1 MPYMHLNPEA
11 GLQAITETSTTQK
24 HPLGMR
30 VQAHDPTY
38 GVGEFIY
45 LPGIASTVAGDLVV
59 YDTREL
65 TTTRATTTNRGP
77 AAVAMSANVASQWGW
92 YQIFGM
98 AVINAG
104 TVADNSLPYATATA
118 GTIDDAVVV
127 GAQIDN
133 ARIKSADGTP
143 SAGKCVCHITY
154 PSLNG
159 QG

>member
-1 MPYMHLNPEA
+1 MHLNPEA

-24 HPLGMR
+24 HPIGLR
-30 VQAHDPTY
+30 VQAHDPVY

-45 LPGIASTVAGDLVV
+45 LPGLAATVAGDLVV

-65 TTTRATTTNRGP
+65 TTSRATTSNRGP
-77 AAVAMSANVASQWGW
+77 AAVAMSANVASQYGW

-118 GTIDDAVVV
+118 GIIDDAVVA
-127 GAQIDN
+127 GSQIDN

-143 SAGKCVCHITY
+143 SAGKAVVHITY

>member
-1 MPYMHLNPEA
+1 MHLNPEA

-24 HPLGMR
+24 HPLGLR
-30 VQAHDPTY
+30 VQAHDPVY

-45 LPGIASTVAGDLVV
+45 LPGVASTVAGDLVA

-65 TTTRATTTNRGP
+65 TTSRITTTNRGP
-77 AAVAMSANVASQWGW
+77 LAVAMSANVASQYGW

-98 AVINAG
+98 AVVNAG
-104 TVADNSLPYATATA
+104 TVADNTIPYATATPSV
-118 GTIDDAVVV
+118 IDDAVVA

-133 ARIKSADGTP
+133 ARIKAADGTP
-143 SAGKCVCHITY
+143 SAGKCVVHITY
-154 PSLNG
+154 PSMNG